1 MAMRRGHSQLYSLL
15 VVSTLLLACSGFLL
29 GKNLGCH
36 FALDLSGRCKSP
48 PPGSQRTWS
57 VAASASVLNE
67 TIGGR
72 PRVNV
77 GVRKIMS
84 LLTSRYGNEDPSA
97 WSKTRNYIY
106 QAVDRLTLAQVQEVL
121 DFLDTI
127 LPRDKPLVK
136 SIVQTSP
143 RILRKNAK
151 SSLQPTADFLLE
163 LWGPDLF
170 RTAISRNPNLLL
182 SSGLGHDGSEN
193 DEIETY
199 LKTNLGMKKGDLE
212 KLKRSGPF
220 VFALSPEKMK
230 SVLDFLQAVLEKGTF
245 SSSLIPGI
253 LLKLVKW
260 NPNLLSFSVSTNLQ
274 PRVDFLMSR
283 CGLNEADMA
292 SLIKS
297 SGTFV
302 LGLSM
307 ETNLQPTIDY
317 LSSFIKNEEDLKKCI
332 LNHPQLLGLSLANLR
347 AKVAYFDA
355 IDSQEPT
362 VAPNAPTLASRVA
375 VRSPA
380 VYSLSLNENIAPK
393 VNFLAR
399 VWGTPAPTIAYD
411 EKGEPVFTPIK
422 PTHQDDGKK
431 QASLGHLLQ
440 EYPSILT
447 LSLEGNIQPTI
458 NFYNRTEYTVLE
470 DSWNLVRGKGSV
482 GVIRGRYIATSLY
495 NRLLP
500 RWHYVLARGV
510 KGHDGSVPPPPLHL
524 LAGCTDQSFCDSFGF
539 EIDEFTSFKS
549 DSIPRLKFSSQ
560 FDTWLKTGRPI
571 DV

>member
-1 MAMRRGHSQLYSLL
+1 MAMKRGHSHLFSLL
-15 VVSTLLLACSGFLL
+15 VVSTLLLACSGFFL
-29 GKNLGCH
+29 GKNLGRH
-36 FALDLSGRCKSP
+36 FALDLNGRCKSP
-48 PPGSQRTWS
+48 LGGQRTWY
-57 VAASASVLNE
+57 VAASASAMNE
-67 TIGGR
+67 TIEGG
-72 PRVNV
+72 PRINV
-77 GVRKIMS
+77 GVRNIMS

-106 QAVDRLTLAQVQEVL
+106 HTSHRLTLAQVQEVL

-127 LPRDKPLVK
+127 LSLDKPLVK
-136 SIVQTSP
+136 TIVQTSP

-151 SSLQPTADFLLE
+151 SYLQPTVDFLLE

-182 SSGLGHDGSEN
+182 SSGLGHDGSAN
-193 DEIETY
+193 GEIETY
-199 LKTNLGMKKGDLE
+199 LKANLGMKKGGLE

-220 VFALSPEKMK
+220 VFALSLEKMK
-230 SVLDFLQAVLEKGTF
+230 SVLDFLQAILEKGTF

-253 LLKLVKW
+253 LLKVVKS
-260 NPNLLSFSVSTNLQ
+260 NPNLLSLSVSTNFE
-274 PRVDFLMSR
+274 PGVNFLMSR
-283 CGLNEADMA
+283 CGLNAADMA

-297 SGTFV
+297 SGTAV
-302 LGLSM
+302 LGLSV
-307 ETNLQPTIDY
+307 EANLQPTIDY
-317 LSSFIKNEEDLKKCI
+317 LSSFVKNEEDLKKCI
-332 LNHPQLLGLSLANLR
+332 LTHPQLLGLSLTNLR

-355 IDSQEPT
+355 IDSQELT
-362 VAPNAPTLASRVA
+362 VVPNAPSLASRVA
-375 VRSPA
+375 AKSPA
-380 VYSLSLNENIAPK
+380 VYSLSLKENIAPK
-393 VNFLAR
+393 VDFLAR
-399 VWGTPAPTIAYD
+399 VWGTPVPTIVYD
-411 EKGEPVFTPIK
+411 EKDEPVFTPVK
-422 PTHQDDGKK
+422 PIYPDDGKK

-440 EYPSILT
+440 EYPSIMT

-458 NFYNRTEYTVLE
+458 NFYNRTGYTVLE

-510 KGHDGSVPPPPLHL
+510 KGQDGPVPHLPLHL

-539 EIDEFTSFKS
+539 EIDEFASFKS

>member
-1 MAMRRGHSQLYSLL
+1 MKRGHSQLYSLL

-29 GKNLGCH
+29 GKNLGRH
-36 FALDLSGRCKSP
+36 LTLNLNGRCKSP
-48 PPGSQRTWS
+48 SGGQRTWS
-57 VAASASVLNE
+57 VAASASALNE
-67 TIGGR
+67 TIEGR
-72 PRVNV
+72 PRVNSNV
-77 GVRKIMS
+77 GVRNIMS

-97 WSKTRNYIY
+97 WSKTRNYMY
-106 QAVDRLTLAQVQEVL
+106 HYSDRLSLAQVQEVL

-127 LPRDKPLVK
+127 LPQDKPLVK

-143 RILRKNAK
+143 RILRKNSK
-151 SSLQPTADFLLE
+151 SYLQPTADFLLE

-182 SSGLGHDGSEN
+182 SSGLGHDGPAN

-199 LKTNLGMKKGDLE
+199 LKTDLGMKKGDLE

-230 SVLDFLQAVLEKGTF
+230 SVLDFLRDILERGTF
-245 SSSLIPGI
+245 SSSLIPSI
-253 LLKLVKW
+253 LLKVVKS
-260 NPNLLSFSVSTNLQ
+260 NPNLLSLSVSTNLQ
-274 PRVDFLMSR
+274 PRVNFLMSR
-283 CGLNEADMA
+283 CGLNAADMA

-302 LGLSM
+302 FGLSM
-307 ETNLQPTIDY
+307 EANLQPTIDY
-317 LSSFIKNEEDLKKCI
+317 LSSFINNEEDLKKCI
-332 LNHPQLLGLSLANLR
+332 LNHPQLLGLSLTNLR

-355 IDSQEPT
+355 IDGQELT
-362 VAPNAPTLASRVA
+362 SVPNAPSLACRVA

-380 VYSLSLNENIAPK
+380 VYSLSLNDNIAPK

-399 VWGTPAPTIAYD
+399 VWGTPAPTIAHD
-411 EKGEPVFTPIK
+411 EKDEPVFTPIK
-422 PTHQDDGKK
+422 PTHEDDGEKH
-431 QASLGHLLQ
+431 ASLGHLLQ
-440 EYPSILT
+440 EYPTILT

-458 NFYNRTEYTVLE
+458 NFFNRTEYTVLE
-470 DSWNLVRGKGSV
+470 DSWNLARGKGSV

-510 KGHDGSVPPPPLHL
+510 KGQDGSVPPPPLYL

-539 EIDEFTSFKS
+539 KMDEFTIFKT

-560 FDTWLKTGRPI
+560 FDTWVKTGRPI

>member
-1 MAMRRGHSQLYSLL
+1 MKRGHSQLYSLL
-15 VVSTLLLACSGFLL
+15 VVSTLVLACSGFFL
-29 GKNLGCH
+29 GKNLGRH
-36 FALDLSGRCKSP
+36 FALNLNGRCKSP
-48 PPGSQRTWS
+48 PGNHRTRS
-57 VAASASVLNE
+57 MAASASAPNE
-67 TIGGR
+67 MIGGR

-84 LLTSRYGNEDPSA
+84 LLTSRYENEDPSA

-106 QAVDRLTLAQVQEVL
+106 HASDRLTLAQVQEVL

-127 LPRDKPLVK
+127 LPRDKPLVR
-136 SIVQTSP
+136 SIIQTSP

-151 SSLQPTADFLLE
+151 SSLQPTANFLLE

-182 SSGLGHDGSEN
+182 SSGLGHGGPPN

-199 LKTNLGMKKGDLE
+199 LKTKLGMKKGDLE

-220 VFALSPEKMK
+220 VFALSPDKMK
-230 SVLDFLQAVLEKGTF
+230 SVLNFLQAILEKGTF
-245 SSSLIPGI
+245 SSSLIPSI
-253 LLKLVKW
+253 LLKVVKS
-260 NPNLLSFSVSTNLQ
+260 NPNLLSLSVSTNLQ
-274 PRVDFLMSR
+274 PRVNFLVSR
-283 CGLNEADMA
+283 CGLNATDMA

-297 SGTFV
+297 RGTFV

-307 ETNLQPTIDY
+307 EANLQPTIDY
-317 LSSFIKNEEDLKKCI
+317 LSSFIKNEQDLKKCI
-332 LNHPQLLGLSLANLR
+332 LKHPQLLGLSLTNLR

-355 IDSQEPT
+355 IDSQE
-362 VAPNAPTLASRVA
+362 VAVVPNAPSLASRVA

-399 VWGTPAPTIAYD
+399 VWGTPAPTIAYNEKD
-411 EKGEPVFTPIK
+411 ELVFTPTK
-422 PTHQDDGKK
+422 STHQDDGK
-431 QASLGHLLQ
+431 QQGSLGHLLQ

-482 GVIRGRYIATSLY
+482 GVIRGRYIATSLF

-500 RWHYVLARGV
+500 RWHYVLARGF
-510 KGHDGSVPPPPLHL
+510 KGQDGSVPPPPLHL
-524 LAGCTDQSFCDSFGF
+524 LAGCTDQSFCDTFGF

-560 FDTWLKTGRPI
+560 FDTWIKTGRPI